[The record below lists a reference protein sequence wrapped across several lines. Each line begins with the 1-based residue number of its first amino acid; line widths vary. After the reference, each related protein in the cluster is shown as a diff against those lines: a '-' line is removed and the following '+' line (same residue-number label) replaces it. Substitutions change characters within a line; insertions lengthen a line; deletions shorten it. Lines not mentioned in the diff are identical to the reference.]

1 MTARERGK
9 CECSLMAK
17 LELPKLASWV
27 RFPSL
32 APKRDVSRRR
42 VFSVRK
48 RLPRKQMLFAYRFDG
63 KASDDVGGKRN

>member
-32 APKRDVSRRR
+32 APKPTIFVGFLHARVERIFEEKKGDGLPPSRIYCDQI
-42 VFSVRK
+42 F
-48 RLPRKQMLFAYRFDG
+48 
-63 KASDDVGGKRN
+63 